1 MSSGRA
7 MVTEATINEFK
18 NDVVD
23 PMLAEPESEGLT
35 LNDVGNGDEWWF
47 DINKL
52 LLSKTVGVRGE
63 EHRQEVPSERSPHI
77 TVFSGA
83 AGFESS
89 AAERAAERAKAAEC
103 RRVARELGTKE
114 QHSRQTAP
122 SALALFFTGCHKCSE
137 VGGYVW

>member
-1 MSSGRA
+1 
-7 MVTEATINEFK
+7 
-18 NDVVD
+18 
-23 PMLAEPESEGLT
+23 MLAEPESEGLT
-35 LNDVGNGDEWWF
+35 LDDVGNGDEWWF

-103 RRVARELGTKE
+103 RR
-114 QHSRQTAP
+114 
-122 SALALFFTGCHKCSE
+122 
-137 VGGYVW
+137 